1 MTADPVSTPEREPR
15 LLTVAEYLA
24 LGETE
29 LGYDELVEG
38 RVFMSP
44 SPGPDHNRAV
54 FRVAVQVEPQLPPE
68 LEVLLD
74 LDVDLELA
82 PPDAPGFTRRPD
94 LIVAR
99 RSARQRVRQEGGII
113 RAPEVVVTAE
123 FVSPG
128 SRRTDHVAKRADYA
142 DAGIP
147 HYWIVDL
154 DNPISLVACHLG
166 GELGY
171 VDGGAV
177 TGIFSTTEP
186 FPVRLDLGALG

>member
-38 RVFMSP
+38 RVFTSP

-128 SRRTDHVAKRADYA
+128 SRRTDHVAKSADYA

>member
-38 RVFMSP
+38 RVFVSP

-74 LDVDLELA
+74 LAASTWISRLPSAGVHPLSRPHRRATLGPAAGAAGGRDDPA
-82 PPDAPGFTRRPD
+82 P
-94 LIVAR
+94 
-99 RSARQRVRQEGGII
+99 
-113 RAPEVVVTAE
+113 
-123 FVSPG
+123 
-128 SRRTDHVAKRADYA
+128 
-142 DAGIP
+142 
-147 HYWIVDL
+147 
-154 DNPISLVACHLG
+154 
-166 GELGY
+166 
-171 VDGGAV
+171 
-177 TGIFSTTEP
+177 
-186 FPVRLDLGALG
+186 

>member
-1 MTADPVSTPEREPR
+1 MSSHPASAPAREPS

-29 LGYDELVEG
+29 RGYDELVEG
-38 RVFMSP
+38 RVVM
-44 SPGPDHNRAV
+44 SPGPAPDHNHAAV
-54 FRVAVQVEPQLPPE
+54 EVLIQLRGHVPSE

-74 LDVDLELA
+74 LDVNLELA

-94 LIVAR
+94 LIVVD
-99 RSARQRVRQEGGII
+99 RSARERVRGEGGII
-113 RAPEVVVTAE
+113 RAAEVVVVAE

-128 SRRTDHVAKRADYA
+128 SRRTDNVMKRVDYA

-147 HYWIVDL
+147 HYWIIDL
-154 DNPISLVACHLG
+154 DAPVSLVACHLA

-171 VDGGAV
+171 VDGGAA
-177 TGIFSTTEP
+177 TGVFSTTEP
-186 FPVRLDLGALG
+186 FPIRLDLDGLG